1 MGLIGVMEWCGAWE
15 QVPGEGEALGQGLK
29 VPLPTATPDQQRAPL
44 CKGCSGSTSR
54 KREQMPQLGWAPVGT
69 PREAQ
74 SKGWAV
80 DGPTEALRGRG
91 VCLLGPQ
98 EPTAEQPLS
107 CHPPAKQLCG
117 PCRP

>member
-29 VPLPTATPDQQRAPL
+29 VPLPTTTADQQRAPS
-44 CKGCSGSTSR
+44 CKGCSGNTSR

-80 DGPTEALRGRG
+80 MVALRLFEAMGAARASG
-91 VCLLGPQ
+91 
-98 EPTAEQPLS
+98 AHS
-107 CHPPAKQLCG
+107 
-117 PCRP
+117 